1 LEFLQKQGIRS
12 CKKHFSPCLALF
24 RFIAVKVEFGAMT
37 NYRTYSRAISKEEA
51 IEEIVRYSSTQFDPR
66 LVEMFKKIM
75 SNGLA

>member
-1 LEFLQKQGIRS
+1 
-12 CKKHFSPCLALF
+12 LALF